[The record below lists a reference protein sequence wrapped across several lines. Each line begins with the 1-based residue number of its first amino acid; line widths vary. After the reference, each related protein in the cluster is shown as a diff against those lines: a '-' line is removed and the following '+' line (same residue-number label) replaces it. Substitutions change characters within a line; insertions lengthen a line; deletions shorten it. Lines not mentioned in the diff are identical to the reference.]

1 MSDDTLRRLRD
12 EIAERDLTILSAVN
26 ERVRLVDELRRH
38 KDAEGVAF
46 VDPAQEELLLKAL
59 EQANNGPLS
68 RDGVRRL
75 FLEILAL
82 TKRELG

>member
-38 KDAEGVAF
+38 KDAMGVAF

-59 EQANNGPLS
+59 EQANDGPLS